1 MFAFIGLENIFLL
14 TSRKRNQLRVD
25 MVDWDRVKAD
35 ASYSSF
41 SIDHENEG
49 YELRLGTF
57 TRGTAGV
64 VHKKILLLRV

>member
-14 TSRKRNQLRVD
+14 TLRKRNQLRVD
-25 MVDWDRVKAD
+25 MVDWDGIKAN

-49 YELRLGTF
+49 YQLRLGTF
-57 TRGTAGV
+57 THGSGGV